1 MGQSGRLQMTNLFNQ
16 NMTEHLNHQIQLLK
30 EYPQYLFQNS
40 GQDYLFHLPQ
50 WEKRFL
56 VLNILKDGQYKI
68 IKLGMLTMNSF
79 DNLAPRCGL
88 V

>member
-1 MGQSGRLQMTNLFNQ
+1 MGQSGRLQMMNLFNQ

-30 EYPQYLFQNS
+30 EYLQHLSQNF

-56 VLNILKDGQYKI
+56 LLNILKDGQHKI
-68 IKLGMLTMNSF
+68 IKLGMLTINSF
-79 DNLAPRCGL
+79 GNLAPRCGL

>member
-1 MGQSGRLQMTNLFNQ
+1 MANLFNQ
-16 NMTEHLNHQIQLLK
+16 IMIEHLNHQMQLLK
-30 EYPQYLFQNS
+30 EYLQYLSQDF
-40 GQDYLFHLPQ
+40 GQDYLSHLPQ

-56 VLNILKDGQYKI
+56 LLNILKDGQYKI